1 MVLCL
6 MLLFSPQSSKSHY
19 VVMILPML
27 ALVHAAWQTRNWR
40 LQGVLA
46 GLLFLG
52 PLSVK
57 DVLGLKWGYAALI
70 AGVPTWFVLLSLAG
84 LWQAARLNVVWQPS
98 DALDISEE
106 VPKGEESVPIRR
118 AA

>member
-1 MVLCL
+1 
-6 MLLFSPQSSKSHY
+6 MLL
-19 VVMILPML
+19 
-27 ALVHAAWQTRNWR
+27 
-40 LQGVLA
+40 
-46 GLLFLG
+46 LG

-84 LWQAARLNVVWQPS
+84 LWQAARLPVCWEPR
-98 DALDISEE
+98 DALEPPTELPATESPTELS
-106 VPKGEESVPIRR
+106 SVPSRR